1 VAITDI
7 QEGRRFRDNSR
18 QAATYRKGRVLQ
30 LSIRAKD
37 EDELAQA
44 LEDYQSASPGT
55 TNLGALLKEQMNKS
69 E

>member
-1 VAITDI
+1 MD
-7 QEGRRFRDNSR
+7 
-18 QAATYRKGRVLQ
+18 RKGRVLQ